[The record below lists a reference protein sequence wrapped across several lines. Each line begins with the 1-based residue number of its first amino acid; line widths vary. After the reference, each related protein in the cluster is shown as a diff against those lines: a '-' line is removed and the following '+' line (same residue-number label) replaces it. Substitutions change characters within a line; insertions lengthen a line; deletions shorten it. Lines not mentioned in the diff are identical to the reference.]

1 MFSWHNGTLTGNPKN
16 TFGALLD
23 GNIQN
28 ISAYTK
34 HSYVENEYSLLRKI
48 NKECALGVVFT
59 NNSAINHSLLFYYV
73 KCPKIL
79 EMSLTDWWS

>member
-34 HSYVENEYSLLRKI
+34 HSYVENEYSLLRKRMCI
-48 NKECALGVVFT
+48 R
-59 NNSAINHSLLFYYV
+59 LLFYYV